1 MNLSKKFIIGIII
14 LILVALIIYK
24 IQNVLLPFILSF
36 IIAYF
41 LDPLINLSIK
51 KLKIS
56 RIVAILG
63 TLTIFFA
70 TITILLIFILP
81 LIYNQIKILIN
92 DIPKYFDILSA
103 EIYPKIVESLNKFGI
118 NVQNNFSELL
128 QTYNAEEKT
137 VDLLKNVFNSIIQST
152 TALINI
158 LSLIFIV
165 PILIFYLL
173 KDWQIIKRSI
183 KNNLPTSINHI
194 ISEILKEIDKVM
206 SGYIRG
212 QTLVCLILAI
222 MYATMFF
229 ICKLDHGILI
239 GLITGFLSFV
249 PYLGV
254 LCGIIMATIVG
265 LFQWG
270 FDLVAT
276 LSVTI
281 VFVIGQIIE
290 SNFLT
295 PNLIGSKVGL
305 HPVWMIFGIF
315 FFGALFGFVGVLF
328 SVPLT
333 ATSGVIIKYFL
344 ASRKNKSDKY
354 VAKNN

>member
-128 QTYNAEEKT
+128 RTYNAEEKT
-137 VDLLKNVFNSIIQST
+137 VDLLKNIFNSIIQST

-183 KNNLPTSINHI
+183 KDNLPTSINHG

-270 FDLVAT
+270 FDLVTT
-276 LSVTI
+276 LSITI
-281 VFVIGQIIE
+281 VFVIGQIVE

-295 PNLIGSKVGL
+295 PNLIGSKVGI